1 MKKAFFLI
9 LILVTVFRGECQP
22 FYKTPS
28 GKKYHLANCR
38 MVENVSEKISLE
50 EAHQLHL
57 DPCKICKPQALQQQG
72 LSGQQERGIG
82 QTVQCKGI
90 TRSGT
95 RCRHMTRLGNGYCFQ
110 HNPDK
115 KEKQ

>member
-1 MKKAFFLI
+1 MMKKSILLIIVVFVFFH
-9 LILVTVFRGECQP
+9 GEAQS

-28 GKKYHLANCR
+28 GKKYHLGSCR

-50 EAHQLHL
+50 KAKQLNL
-57 DPCKICKPQALQQQG
+57 DPCRICQPPATPQNLS
-72 LSGQQERGIG
+72 SGQQEQGTDK
-82 QTVQCKGI
+82 TVQCKGL

-95 RCRHMTRLGNGYCFQ
+95 RCRHMTRIANGYCFQ

-115 KEKQ
+115 KD